1 MSKEELRKLLSTM
14 KAGTVAM
21 ILDRALTDDGENLLW
36 SNDKERLA
44 FWSLLELIRHGEES
58 YTSE

>member
-1 MSKEELRKLLSTM
+1 MSKEELRKLLFTM

-21 ILDRALTDDGENLLW
+21 ILDRALTDDGENVIF

-44 FWSLLELIRHGEES
+44 FWSLLELVRQGES
-58 YTSE
+58 NFSE